1 MIYNQSMARM
11 SAYKSS
17 AFVISAMIEQGL
29 LQPKSTTLVFSDLK
43 HLSDMIF
50 EDITMEE

>member
-1 MIYNQSMARM
+1 MSYNISMARM
-11 SAYKSS
+11 SSYKSS

-29 LQPKSTTLVFSDLK
+29 LQPHSTTLVFGDLK

-50 EDITMEE
+50 EDITKEE